1 MEKGFTEE
9 STLKGPA
16 KPRKPKVVKPGPPKE
31 REVKVP
37 SEAELEKRALK
48 HLGLKPEEVWYTR
61 WLPDGRLGIVT
72 ETDGTKPIR
81 KFYFTKEELLKLK
94 P

>member
-1 MEKGFTEE
+1 MEKPFQEQARV
-9 STLKGPA
+9 KGPA
-16 KPRKPKVVKPGPPKE
+16 GRKPIREPEEAKPPRP
-31 REVKVP
+31 VKVP
-37 SEAELEKRALK
+37 SDEDLEKRALK
-48 HLGLKPEEVWYTR
+48 HLGLKPEEVWYIR

-72 ETDGTKPIR
+72 ETDGTKPIQ